1 MKLLSSERS
10 RIDGTTG
17 HMVNYLPVYEH
28 KGSTLKADSGY
39 LYTDELNREYFDAFG
54 QVVITQPDGS
64 MIFAN
69 KLHYAAEPQLATL
82 TGNVRMV
89 DGESTLTTNYLTY
102 NMRTRVGTYTGGG
115 RIVNQAD
122 TITSEKAWYFNQT
135 QDAYF
140 RHDVIVRT
148 PDVHIFTDTMRY
160 NSEQKTTFFYGPT
173 NLQGKDGE
181 NLYTEE
187 GYYQTETEL
196 AEFYKNNLYTET
208 TRFLRGDTLYYDG
221 KLGTGRALGNVLFV
235 DTADQFFLEGRIGL
249 YQKEEESLLM
259 TGEPL
264 LTMLTEEDSGRD
276 SVYMTA
282 DTLYSRV
289 ILLRDYVPLEFRL
302 DREGGALEE
311 ESSEF
316 DAIPEEPGSETAL
329 DSIGLDSIGLDSI
342 ALDALARDSL
352 ASDTLRSTLPI
363 PPVADSSVV
372 QLDSVGLRQLEV
384 DLVADSILRQEA
396 PMPIGG
402 EADSLMNQAVASIQ
416 VVPDSL
422 SSDTTKTRIIKA
434 YKNVRLFKSD
444 LQAVGDSVYYGYP
457 DSMMRFYG
465 APMAWTQGS
474 QLSGDTLYLQI
485 KNEKI
490 DNMLVVGRVFIA
502 NTKGDST
509 KFNQIK
515 GRKITG
521 FFMDGELERVFV
533 DGNAESIAFRENKA
547 KTGFTEMHY
556 NRSSRIKIMFANDEL
571 THFIPIG
578 NVEGTIYPVH
588 LLTQDQEILDGF
600 IWKPGDRPRSKADLL
615 IRKRV
620 REAPEEIEA
629 AEPPPPTNDEDP
641 PAQESMSDHKA
652 FPDTRNNS
660 TNY

>member
-39 LYTDELNREYFDAFG
+39 LYTDDLNREYFDAFG

-69 KLHYAAEPQLATL
+69 KLHYEAEPQLATL
-82 TGNVRMV
+82 TGNVRLV

-102 NMRTRVGTYTGGG
+102 NMRSRVGTYTGGG

-160 NSEQKTTFFYGPT
+160 NSDQKTTFFYGPT

-187 GYYQTETEL
+187 GYYQTESEL

-235 DTADQFFLEGRIGL
+235 DTADQFFLEGGIGL

-259 TGEPL
+259 TSEPL
-264 LTMLTEEDSGRD
+264 LTMLTEEDIGQD

-289 ILLRDYVPLEFRL
+289 ILLRDYVPLEFDL

-316 DAIPEEPGSETAL
+316 DDIPEAVNEELEPAVR
-329 DSIGLDSIGLDSI
+329 DSMSRDSVARDT
-342 ALDALARDSL
+342 LARDSL
-352 ASDTLRSTLPI
+352 RST
-363 PPVADSSVV
+363 
-372 QLDSVGLRQLEV
+372 QQLEAE
-384 DLVADSILRQEA
+384 LVADSVLREQA
-396 PMPIGG
+396 LMPTGG

-416 VVPDSL
+416 LTPDSA
-422 SSDTTKTRIIKA
+422 STDTTKTRIIKA

-444 LQAVGDSVYYGYP
+444 LQAVGDSLYYGYP

-485 KNEKI
+485 KDEKI

-521 FFMDGELERVFV
+521 FFLDGELERVFV
-533 DGNAESIAFRENKA
+533 DGNAESVAFRENKA
-547 KTGFTEMHY
+547 KTGFTEMHH

-571 THFIPIG
+571 AHFIPIG

-588 LLTQDQEILDGF
+588 LLSQEQELLDGF
-600 IWKPGDRPRSKADLL
+600 IWKPSDRPRSKADLL
-615 IRKRV
+615 SRKRV
-620 REAPEEIEA
+620 RDTPEETAPVEV
-629 AEPPPPTNDEDP
+629 EPPTNNEDP
-641 PAQESMSDHKA
+641 QVQESRTDHKA
-652 FPDTRNNS
+652 SPDTHNNS
-660 TNY
+660 ANY